1 VPSKSID
8 GFPPVLWVNVTCRHK
23 DPPWVMTRGSWLA
36 LVLTVKG
43 LAVLAPDDPYVV
55 DHVVPGFGI
64 AATNAAQLDVA
75 DIPALTVTVSMVLPF
90 PPLQYKVK
98 VQTPPATV

>member
-1 VPSKSID
+1 
-8 GFPPVLWVNVTCRHK
+8 
-23 DPPWVMTRGSWLA
+23 MTRGSWLA

-43 LAVLAPDDPYVV
+43 LVVLAPDDPYVV

-90 PPLQYKVK
+90 PPPQYKVK
-98 VQTPPATV
+98 VQTPPATVCAGRLVKPQTEVTPPEADWL